1 MRAMAT
7 APACERASDWTCP
20 ICLEM
25 LCKPTVLPCGH
36 TLCYW
41 DAHRSMSAFDVSACP
56 VCRTPFAHFPQI
68 CESLHAHLGRSF
80 PREYARR
87 LRDTFEEELREC
99 DGRGAHSPDPPASL
113 VLTGHPPG
121 LDVSRETLV
130 ATLEKQPPA
139 SATATADANE
149 DDPPAH
155 LLCVFTDETENAPP
169 GASPAE
175 PPPRAAHLLHDP
187 VVLTCGHAAC
197 AGCSRAARSCPAC
210 GAPIRGAEPP
220 SVCVRLR
227 DVVRA
232 TFGDAAKSRADAREE
247 ARRRLRSHGDENG
260 EKAAGEEGEGEKAA
274 AGEGDD
280 REEGEGA
287 AFSAS
292 APDDDPA
299 SFTHVAVGCD
309 ACGAYPIV
317 GRRFRCLD
325 CPEAMGFDLCGTC
338 HARTGEG
345 RVSAVMT
352 GRFAQAHA
360 PAHRMEEVRPRPTVL
375 HVLRRAHPEL
385 SHAQI
390 FDLLQ
395 MSVEGGEEGGEEGER
410 EEEDAGE
417 EGEEGNGD
425 PRR

>member
-1 MRAMAT
+1 
-7 APACERASDWTCP
+7 
-20 ICLEM
+20 M
-25 LCKPTVLPCGH
+25 L
-36 TLCYW
+36 
-41 DAHRSMSAFDVSACP
+41 
-56 VCRTPFAHFPQI
+56 
-68 CESLHAHLGRSF
+68 
-80 PREYARR
+80 ARR
-87 LRDTFEEELREC
+87 AF
-99 DGRGAHSPDPPASL
+99 
-113 VLTGHPPG
+113 
-121 LDVSRETLV
+121 VSRGGSD
-130 ATLEKQPPA
+130 PRRPA
-139 SATATADANE
+139 PKA
-149 DDPPAH
+149 
-155 LLCVFTDETENAPP
+155 
-169 GASPAE
+169 
-175 PPPRAAHLLHDP
+175 RA
-187 VVLTCGHAAC
+187 
-197 AGCSRAARSCPAC
+197 RA
-210 GAPIRGAEPP
+210 
-220 SVCVRLR
+220 

-247 ARRRLRSHGDENG
+247 ARRRLRSHGDEN
-260 EKAAGEEGEGEKAA
+260 GEKAA

-417 EGEEGNGD
+417 EGEEGEEGDGD